1 LDWSA
6 IAAARRRL
14 AREQGTIVKDW
25 GGRLPIALIYP
36 HTYYA
41 GMSSLG
47 LQTLYGLWNNT
58 PDVVC
63 ERAFA
68 DPEARRGEPRY
79 ITDNAMYRGEPLA
92 LESQRPL
99 SDFPVLAFSVP
110 YELDYWNVVALL
122 KAAGVPPLAADRNET
137 HPLVIAGGPAL
148 TANPEPLAPVCDAIA
163 IGEGEVI
170 LPPLTAALREGIAGE
185 RGALLAALAKL
196 PGVYVPSSMFQASAL
211 RASARRVPSGEVQ
224 VQHPK
229 SQNMEHETWNV
240 ERQYAADLDA
250 FATTSVVLTQDTEFG
265 HLYLIEAARGCGRGC
280 RFCLVGQ
287 CYRPVRYRSVARLVE
302 QARAGLRQRRT
313 IGLVGAAVSD
323 HPQIDELVG
332 ELRRLGA
339 RLAVSSW
346 RVDAL
351 SEPLLQALV
360 ESDARGVTLA
370 PEAGTQHLRR
380 LIGKNVTE
388 AHLERAARLAGRFGV
403 QELKL
408 YFMLGLP
415 TESEED
421 VLAIADLAASI
432 AGWSG
437 CRVTVSAAP
446 FVPKAQTPFQRV
458 AMAPVAVLE
467 ERLARLKLALRRR
480 GLTLRAESPAWS
492 AVQGVLARG
501 DRRLAGVL
509 AAMPANTL
517 AAWDAAMSAAG
528 LQATEYLRQ
537 RTADELLPWAHIRGF
552 EISDCRL

>member
-68 DPEARRGEPRY
+68 DPEARRGSPRY

-240 ERQYAADLDA
+240 ERQ
-250 FATTSVVLTQDTEFG
+250 
-265 HLYLIEAARGCGRGC
+265 
-280 RFCLVGQ
+280 
-287 CYRPVRYRSVARLVE
+287 
-302 QARAGLRQRRT
+302 
-313 IGLVGAAVSD
+313 
-323 HPQIDELVG
+323 
-332 ELRRLGA
+332 
-339 RLAVSSW
+339 
-346 RVDAL
+346 
-351 SEPLLQALV
+351 
-360 ESDARGVTLA
+360 
-370 PEAGTQHLRR
+370 
-380 LIGKNVTE
+380 
-388 AHLERAARLAGRFGV
+388 
-403 QELKL
+403 
-408 YFMLGLP
+408 
-415 TESEED
+415 
-421 VLAIADLAASI
+421 
-432 AGWSG
+432 
-437 CRVTVSAAP
+437 
-446 FVPKAQTPFQRV
+446 
-458 AMAPVAVLE
+458 
-467 ERLARLKLALRRR
+467 
-480 GLTLRAESPAWS
+480 
-492 AVQGVLARG
+492 
-501 DRRLAGVL
+501 
-509 AAMPANTL
+509 
-517 AAWDAAMSAAG
+517 
-528 LQATEYLRQ
+528 
-537 RTADELLPWAHIRGF
+537 
-552 EISDCRL
+552 

>member
-47 LQTLYGLWNNT
+47 LQTLYGLWNAL

-68 DPEARRGEPRY
+68 DPEALRS
-79 ITDNAMYRGEPLA
+79 EPLA

-99 SDFPVLAFSVP
+99 GDFPVLAFSVP

-122 KAAGVPPLAADRNET
+122 QATGVPPLAADRNST

-170 LPPLTAALREGIAGE
+170 LPPLTAVLREGITGRRDE
-185 RGALLAALAKL
+185 LLAALAKL
-196 PGVYVPSSMFQASAL
+196 PGIYVPSSMFPVPCSRFQ
-211 RASARRVPSGEVQ
+211 VPSSTFQ
-224 VQHPK
+224 AQHPK
-229 SQNMEHETWNV
+229 SQNVEHETWNL

-250 FATTSVVLTQDTEFG
+250 FATTSVVLTRDTEFG
-265 HLYLIEAARGCGRGC
+265 HMYLMEVVRGCGRGC
-280 RFCLVGQ
+280 RFCLAGQ

-370 PEAGTQHLRR
+370 PEAGTQRLRR

-388 AHLERAARLAGRFGV
+388 EHLERAARLAGRLGV

-415 TESEED
+415 TESEKD
-421 VLAIADLAASI
+421 VLAIADLAADI

-446 FVPKAQTPFQRV
+446 FVPKAQTPFQRLG
-458 AMAPVAVLE
+458 MAPLAVLE
-467 ERLARLKLALRRR
+467 ERLTRLRPALRQR
-480 GLTLRAESPAWS
+480 GITLRAESPAWS

-501 DRRLAGVL
+501 DGRLAGVL

-528 LQATEYLRQ
+528 LRATDYLRQ
-537 RTADELLPWAHIRGF
+537 RPSDEPLPWKHVGRESVIG
-552 EISDCRL
+552 E